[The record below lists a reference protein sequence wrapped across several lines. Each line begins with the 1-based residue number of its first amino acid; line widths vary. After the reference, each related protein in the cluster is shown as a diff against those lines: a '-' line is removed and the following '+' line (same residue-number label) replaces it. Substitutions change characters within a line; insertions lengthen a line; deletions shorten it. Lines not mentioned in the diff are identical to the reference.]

1 MRSLAL
7 KLTLAFLLIGLTG
20 AVLVAVILQLR
31 TRTAFDQFIL
41 SREEQSMVDNLTQY
55 YEDHSGW
62 VGVARNYRFIQDNPQ
77 RPDFRRSPLRFT
89 LVDPNHVILASTR
102 PDLIGQKMPE
112 NELNHTIPI
121 KVNHVTVGW
130 LVQNTPSPQLVPNS
144 PEDIFL
150 GSVNQATL
158 IASLVAVGLALILGG
173 FLAFTMTR
181 SLRELTAATEQIA
194 HGNLDQQVK
203 IRSKDELGTLAA
215 SFNQMSRDLAHATHI
230 RRQMTA
236 DIAHDLRTPLSVI
249 TGYSEA
255 LSDGKLPGTPEIY
268 SILHQET
275 QHLNKLIEDL
285 RTLSLADVGELSVTL
300 QPTPPLAML
309 DRVVA
314 RHALASKQKEVSLQV
329 DADEDLPDVRVDP
342 ERMNQVF
349 DNLVANAF
357 RYTPRGGKIVLSAAA
372 KGSTVKLRV
381 SDNGKG
387 IQPEA
392 LPHIFDRFFRGD
404 PSRTQNGESGLGLAI
419 ARSIV
424 EAQGGTIE
432 VESTLEQGST
442 FTISVP
448 VVEKSA
454 DDLHSSNGISKI

>member
-20 AVLVAVILQLR
+20 AVLVAVIFQLR

-55 YEDHSGW
+55 YLDHSGW
-62 VGVARNYRFIQDNPQ
+62 EGVANNYRFIQDNPQ
-77 RPDFRRSPLRFT
+77 RQDYRRSPLRFT
-89 LVDPNHVILASTR
+89 LVSLNNVVLASIRSDTV
-102 PDLIGQKMPE
+102 GQTMPE
-112 NELNHTIPI
+112 NELNHAIPL
-121 KVNHVTVGW
+121 KVNNATVGF
-130 LVQNTPSPQLVPNS
+130 LVQNAPPPQLVPNS

-150 GSVNQATL
+150 ASVNQATL
-158 IASLVAVGLALILGG
+158 ISSLIAAGLALILGG

-181 SLRELTAATEQIA
+181 SLRELTAATDQIA

-268 SILHQET
+268 SILHEET

-285 RTLSLADVGELSVTL
+285 RTLSLADVGELSLTL

-309 DRVVA
+309 NRVIA
-314 RHALASKQKEVSLQV
+314 RHALASKQKEVALQV
-329 DADEDLPDVRVDP
+329 DPGENLPDVIVDP

-357 RYTPRGGKIVLSAAA
+357 RYTPRGGKIVLSAALS
-372 KGSTVKLRV
+372 GNRVNLRV

-387 IQPEA
+387 IEPEV

-432 VESTLEQGST
+432 VESALGQGST

-448 VVEKSA
+448 AAEKPG
-454 DDLHSSNGISKI
+454 L